1 MDNDIA
7 NIAVKL
13 KVVVES
19 IRQHDE
25 LCGVLKV
32 IDHPISFLGD
42 VDAES
47 GRIRDGGNVKDSILL
62 YPTAVGSTVGSY
74 VIYGLSRSGNAPVA
88 IVTCNEDV
96 VTTVGAV
103 IAGIPLYKLVDCSVI
118 KDLKKYDGRVFCIH
132 DSVLVMKKQVFPLE
146 CQERG

>member
-1 MDNDIA
+1 MDD
-7 NIAVKL
+7 NIADITIKL
-13 KVVVES
+13 KVIVEGT
-19 IRQHDE
+19 RQHGE
-25 LCGVLKV
+25 LCGVLEV

-42 VDAES
+42 IDAES
-47 GRIRDGGNVKDSILL
+47 GKVRGGGSVKGKILL

-103 IAGIPLYKLVDCSVI
+103 MADIPLYKLVDCSAI
-118 KDLKKYDGRVFCIH
+118 KNLKKYNGKVFCIR
-132 DSVLVMKKQVFPLE
+132 DSILVMKK
-146 CQERG
+146 

>member
-1 MDNDIA
+1 MDD
-7 NIAVKL
+7 NIADITIKL
-13 KVVVES
+13 KVIVEGT
-19 IRQHDE
+19 RQRGE
-25 LCGVLKV
+25 LCGVLEV

-42 VDAES
+42 IDAES
-47 GRIRDGGNVKDSILL
+47 GKVRGGGSVKGKILL

-103 IAGIPLYKLVDCSVI
+103 MADIPLYKLVDCSAI
-118 KDLKKYDGRVFCIH
+118 KNLKKYNGKVFCIR
-132 DSVLVMKKQVFPLE
+132 DSILVMKK
-146 CQERG
+146 